1 MDKHTA
7 APRASRAGAGLAA
20 IALAAALWALGAVLA
35 AGLFADGV
43 APLELAEARSI
54 VSALGLALLPASW
67 RRPQSPRRSGR
78 ARPVSV
84 RRSGRARP
92 ASPPSA
98 AVRRRLVTL
107 GVCIGLVNAVYYV
120 AIDRLP
126 VAVALVL
133 QYTAP
138 ALVVVYTAIRLR
150 ARPRNE
156 VLVAVVLALAGVAL
170 VSGLL
175 GAELGS
181 VDLLGVAMGLASAV
195 LFATYTLVGESVTR
209 VYGPLGAMFRAFCIA
224 GALWICWQV
233 FNGIPY
239 ELFDPANLP
248 RVVLIGVGA
257 TLAPFLLYLWGVE
270 RVKAERAA
278 IAATLEPVLGAVV
291 AWTFLA
297 QSLGVVQ
304 IVGGALVIA
313 AVILI
318 QTGRSRPVLTPEL

>member
-1 MDKHTA
+1 MVKRSA
-7 APRASRAGAGLAA
+7 VPVASQAPVGLAA
-20 IALAAALWALGAVLA
+20 IALAAALWALGAV
-35 AGLFADGV
+35 V
-43 APLELAEARSI
+43 APPSRT
-54 VSALGLALLPASW
+54 
-67 RRPQSPRRSGR
+67 
-78 ARPVSV
+78 V
-84 RRSGRARP
+84 RRS
-92 ASPPSA
+92 
-98 AVRRRLVTL
+98 LVLL

-138 ALVVVYTAIRLR
+138 AMVVVYTAVRLR
-150 ARPRNE
+150 KRPPNE
-156 VLVAVVLALAGVAL
+156 IVVAVSLALAGVAL

-175 GAELGS
+175 GADLGS
-181 VDLLGVAMGLASAV
+181 VDLFGVAMGLASAV
-195 LFATYTLVGESVTR
+195 LFASYTLVGESVTR
-209 VYGPLGAMFRAFCIA
+209 TYGPLGAMFRAFSIA
-224 GALWICWQV
+224 SSLWICWQV
-233 FNGIPY
+233 FNGWPH

-248 RVVLIGVGA
+248 RVILIGLGA

-291 AWTFLA
+291 AWVLLDQTLT
-297 QSLGVVQ
+297 VVQ
-304 IVGGALVIA
+304 SAGGALVIA